1 MEKFRTV
8 KGIIKS
14 NLANM
19 FTAVRMVIAIAILIL
34 YYTNANNWLWRCLAL
49 FVFGCVTDMFD
60 GTIAR
65 LTHSVSDLG
74 KLLDPIC
81 DKAMQVSLCM
91 VLTMSGYIH
100 KWVFIVLALKE
111 FIMVIGAA
119 IFFKQNIVVSSNWV
133 GKLSTVW
140 FSLAAMLAIFEFDP
154 YCDWAFFISVVLA
167 ITALIQ
173 YAIKYIKI
181 FKQSK

>member
-1 MEKFRTV
+1 MKKFGAV
-8 KGIIKS
+8 KNIIKS

-34 YYTNANNWLWRCLAL
+34 YYTNATNWLWRCLAL

-65 LTHSVSDLG
+65 LTHNVSDLG

-81 DKAMQVSLCM
+81 DKSMQVSLCL
-91 VLTMSGYIH
+91 VLTMSGYIR
-100 KWVFIVLALKE
+100 KWVFIILAIKE
-111 FIMVIGAA
+111 LIMVVGAA
-119 IFFKQNIVVSSNWV
+119 VFFKQNIVVSSNWV

-140 FSLAAMLAIFEFDP
+140 FSVAAVLAIFEFEP
-154 YCDWAFFISVVLA
+154 YCDWLFFVSVVLA
-167 ITALIQ
+167 ITALVQ
-173 YAIKYIKI
+173 YAVKYIKI
-181 FKQSK
+181 FKRSK